1 MQDNQAAMQKF
12 LRSYKF
18 AAILSALLVLYAD
31 VYIHFIPG
39 LICYVPLFIA
49 LQGLSRR
56 EAFKAGYIFGVTLSL
71 TSLFW
76 IIPGAVRFT
85 GGAMFYGIIVYVLSA
100 IFIPFYFSL
109 LTWGFK
115 SLQPQINTKY
125 KTILSALL
133 ISAIYVV
140 GEQLLTFLSDG
151 MPWFGLH
158 SGNAMI
164 NNLYALQPAEYL
176 GIHGI
181 SFIVVFVNYL
191 VANSLYRK
199 QPVKLVWPAS
209 LVLIYMVSGYLIKNN
224 LEEKI
229 RPAKE
234 VSIAILAENIEPEI
248 RWDDKTGNQ
257 LVRQLMELDK
267 RGAAF
272 KPDILLWSESS
283 IPWTYRP
290 DDDLLDTLLKISG
303 PSNSTHIIGIN
314 SDYEKNIVYNSVYA
328 FDPAGK
334 LSGRYDKRYLLSF
347 IEEPVAGKY
356 IPFFSSGGFL
366 VKPGDSADP
375 LPTPYGKA
383 GVMICNESAVSR
395 SSADMVKNGAEF
407 IVNLSNDGWFND
419 TYLVDLHF
427 YNVRLR
433 AVETRKDIAI
443 NSNNGYCGLVN
454 AGGEV
459 IMKEMST
466 DPFVRMVSV
475 NTNAYKTL
483 NTKLPLL
490 VVYISL
496 FILLMFIALKIFKGT
511 VGKSEKQVSKKVSE
525 KKAN

>member
-1 MQDNQAAMQKF
+1 MF
-12 LRSYKF
+12 HYSFPYR
-18 AAILSALLVLYAD
+18 VLNKK
-31 VYIHFIPG
+31 
-39 LICYVPLFIA
+39 
-49 LQGLSRR
+49 

-100 IFIPFYFSL
+100 VFIPFYFSL

-115 SLQPQINTKY
+115 SLQPQIHTKY
-125 KTILSALL
+125 KTISSALL

-140 GEQLLTFLSDG
+140 GEQLLTLLSDG

-164 NNLYALQPAEYL
+164 NDLYALQPAEYF

-181 SFIVVFVNYL
+181 SFIIVFVNYL
-191 VANSLYRK
+191 VADSLYKK
-199 QPVKLVWPAS
+199 QPIKLVWPAT
-209 LVLIYMVSGYLIKNN
+209 LVIVYLVSGYLIKNN
-224 LEEKI
+224 LQNKI
-229 RPAKE
+229 STGKE

-257 LVRQLMELDK
+257 LVKQLMELDK
-267 RGAAF
+267 KGASF

-290 DDDLLDTLLKISG
+290 DDDLLDTLLKISA

-314 SDYEKNIVYNSVYA
+314 SDFKDNIVYNSVYA
-328 FDPAGK
+328 FNPQGRLD
-334 LSGRYDKRYLLSF
+334 GRYDKRYLLSF

-366 VKPGDSADP
+366 VKAGESADP
-375 LPTPYGKA
+375 LPTAFGKA

-443 NSNNGYCGLVN
+443 NSNNGYSGLIN
-454 AGGEV
+454 ASGEV
-459 IMKEMST
+459 VMKEMST
-466 DPFVRMVSV
+466 DPFVKVVSL
-475 NTNAYKTL
+475 NTNTYQTL
-483 NTKLPLL
+483 STRMPLL
-490 VVYISL
+490 VVYISIL
-496 FILLMFIALKIFKGT
+496 ILLIFWSIQSFTG
-511 VGKSEKQVSKKVSE
+511 E
-525 KKAN
+525 